1 MAEKLDL
8 FGSFRKLN
16 SLDFEFWDKLT
27 PEEQKQASPYVFT
40 MWMQNSSNDGQVLYL
55 NEFVNTHLFTTLR
68 DKPDIAFI
76 LLALS
81 SRGKQ
86 NKYSWVKRPSNKEKG
101 VKADGVKEILKE
113 YFEESER
120 NIGYYLERLTSAE
133 FEKICEEMGV
143 QDDEKK
149 KLKKEFEK
157 AQSK

>member
-8 FGSFRKLN
+8 FGAFRQLN
-16 SLDFEFWDKLT
+16 SLDFDFWDKLS
-27 PEEQKQASPYVFT
+27 PEERKQASPFVFS
-40 MWMQNSSNDGQVLYL
+40 MWMQNSGNDGQVLYL
-55 NEFVNTHLFTTLR
+55 NEFVNPHLFTTL
-68 DKPDIAFI
+68 KGKEDIAFI

-101 VKADGVKEILKE
+101 VKADGVKNVLKE

-120 NIGYYLERLTSAE
+120 NIGYYLERLTSE
-133 FEKICEEMGV
+133 ELVKICEELGI

-149 KLKKEFEK
+149 KLKKEFDK
-157 AQSK
+157 TKDK

>member
-1 MAEKLDL
+1 MSEKLDL
-8 FGSFRKLN
+8 FGAFRQLN
-16 SLDFEFWDKLT
+16 SLDFDFWDKLT
-27 PEEQKQASPYVFT
+27 PEERKQASPFVFS

-55 NEFVNTHLFTTLR
+55 NEFVNPHLFTTL
-68 DKPDIAFI
+68 KNKEDIAFI

-81 SRGKQ
+81 SRGHQ
-86 NKYSWVKRPSNKEKG
+86 NRYSWVKRPSNKEKG
-101 VKADGVKEILKE
+101 VKADGVKSILKE

-120 NIGYYLERLTSAE
+120 NIGYYLERLTSEE
-133 FEKICEEMGV
+133 FVRICEEMGF

>member
-1 MAEKLDL
+1 MSRKLDVL
-8 FGSFRKLN
+8 GAFRQLN
-16 SLDFEFWDKLT
+16 ALDFDFWDKLT
-27 PEEQKQASPYVFT
+27 PEERKQASPFVFS

-55 NEFVNTHLFTTLR
+55 NEFVNPHLFTTL
-68 DKPDIAFI
+68 KNKEDIAFI

-81 SRGKQ
+81 SRGHQ
-86 NKYSWVKRPSNKEKG
+86 NRYSWVKRPSNKEKG
-101 VKADGVKEILKE
+101 VKADGVKSILKE

-120 NIGYYLERLTSAE
+120 NIGYYLERLTSEE
-133 FEKICEEMGV
+133 FVRICEEMGI